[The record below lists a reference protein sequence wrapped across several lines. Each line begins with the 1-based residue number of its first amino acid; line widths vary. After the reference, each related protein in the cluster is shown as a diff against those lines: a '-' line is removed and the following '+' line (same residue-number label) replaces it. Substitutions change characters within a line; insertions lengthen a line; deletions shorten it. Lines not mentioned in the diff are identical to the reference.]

1 MRLRSLAV
9 TLTMAFLGQSAII
22 MIIISVINIHNVF
35 VNNEKLVFEQQQNIA
50 IDAANQVEKFISEK
64 VVILSSVSHVT
75 NMSAIDNSTQKQ
87 VIGKVL
93 ALDSAFRQ
101 IALIDKNNNEVGR
114 VSRLAS
120 STSGQLNVDNI
131 KEALNEM
138 NDEIYISRVYCDD
151 STFEPIIIMA
161 VPVLNSLGDKDGVVF
176 AEINLKFMWE
186 LIDTIKVGKNGFAY
200 VTDREGNLIA
210 FNDEGRVISGEKIDG
225 LNIVKD
231 FIGSNGINA
240 QKTAKMTKGI
250 MGTNVVTTYVPLG
263 KPDWAVFNEIPVIEA
278 AEPIIRNIIISIIS
292 MLIGFILAA
301 IIGIYLSKRIT
312 KPIINL
318 KSAARLIS
326 KGELGTEIKINAKNE
341 IGELAVDFNQM
352 ADNINTLIMNIKQAS
367 RIILEQSSTLKEK
380 SDLSAQSSETIVCA
394 MEQIN
399 QGADQQAKE
408 AEATSEQT
416 GILGEEINN
425 AVNKT
430 AEVERLAGSAR
441 DLSLKSKDTVEILIE
456 RANETDRITR
466 AFVENTTSLSDS
478 LEKIRSIADAI
489 TEITNKTK
497 NLSLNARIEAAR
509 AGEAGRGFE
518 VIVKEISNLSNQS
531 REAAKLIDPILEEI
545 KLKAAVSSKA
555 SEEVNVILEEQMKS
569 VYSTQDTFDKIILSM
584 DNAISQIVELSN
596 IIRNIDGIKEKSIKS
611 VMTISSV
618 TQQTAA
624 SCQEV
629 SAASEEQKEIAYQ
642 VKSFADKLYEMGEK
656 LVEVIDAFKT
666 REEENI

>member
-263 KPDWAVFNEIPVIEA
+263 KPDWAVFIEIPVIEA

>member
-1 MRLRSLAV
+1 
-9 TLTMAFLGQSAII
+9 MAFLGQSAII

-263 KPDWAVFNEIPVIEA
+263 KPDWAVFIEIPVIEA

>member
-1 MRLRSLAV
+1 
-9 TLTMAFLGQSAII
+9 MAFLGQSAII

-161 VPVLNSLGDKDGVVF
+161 VPVLNSLRDKDGVVF

-263 KPDWAVFNEIPVIEA
+263 KPDWAVFIEIPVIEA

>member
-231 FIGSNGINA
+231 FIGGNGINA

-263 KPDWAVFNEIPVIEA
+263 KPDWAVFIEIPVIEA